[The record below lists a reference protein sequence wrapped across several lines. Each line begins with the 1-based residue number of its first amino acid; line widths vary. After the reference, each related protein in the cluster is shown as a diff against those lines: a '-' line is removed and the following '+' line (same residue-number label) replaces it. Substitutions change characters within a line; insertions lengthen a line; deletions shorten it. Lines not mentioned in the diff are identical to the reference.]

1 MVMIAG
7 LGFSIGLVMAL
18 TGAGGG
24 VLAVPLL
31 MFAVGLSIQQAAP
44 IALMSVALAATLG
57 ALLALRIG
65 ELRYKAAALMGGMG
79 LLTAPAGLWLSH
91 QSDPKIL
98 SGLFALVLLWVAKNA
113 IFSKLDP
120 NKVELD
126 TPDERQKSPLPC
138 IRSESTGKFI
148 WTLECAR
155 ALSFA
160 GMVAGFLSGLL
171 GVGGGF
177 ILVPALQRFTNLNIQ
192 STTATAL
199 GVIAIVSSFGAIT
212 GMGRGQFNGE
222 IAWVFAGTALLG
234 MLLGRIFAAKVSARL
249 SKQAFG
255 LLCLG
260 VAGLMLGKAF

>member
-1 MVMIAG
+1 MLISAG
-7 LGFSIGLVMAL
+7 LGFSIGLIMAL

-31 MFAVGLSIQQAAP
+31 VFAAGLSIQQAAP

-57 ALLALRIG
+57 ALLALRVG
-65 ELRYKAAALMGGMG
+65 ELRYKAAALMGAMG

-91 QSDPKIL
+91 QTDPRFL
-98 SGLFALVLLWVAKNA
+98 SGLFALVLLWVARNA

-120 NKVELD
+120 DKVELD
-126 TPDERQKSPLPC
+126 TPDERQKSALPC

-160 GMVAGFLSGLL
+160 GMLAGFLSGLL

-177 ILVPALQRFTNLNIQ
+177 ILVPALQRFTNLNLQ

-212 GMGRGQFNGE
+212 GIGRGQFNAE
-222 IAWVFAGTALLG
+222 IGYVFAGTALLG
-234 MLLGRIFAAKVSARL
+234 MLLGRLFVAKVPARL

-255 LLCLG
+255 LLCIV
-260 VAGLMLGKAF
+260 VAALMLSKVF